1 MAENVESVSEDI
13 LKETRNIYISA
24 QSLIRRLCDKFDEPP
39 RDLIDMCEDI
49 ISGIGTIEVTVK
61 KSLREKL
68 IRAE

>member
-1 MAENVESVSEDI
+1 MPENVESVTEDI

-49 ISGIGTIEVTVK
+49 IIAIGTIEVTVK

>member
-1 MAENVESVSEDI
+1 MAENVESVTEDI

-49 ISGIGTIEVTVK
+49 IIAIGTIEVTVK

>member
-1 MAENVESVSEDI
+1 MPESVESVTEDI

-49 ISGIGTIEVTVK
+49 ISSIGMIEVAVK
-61 KSLREKL
+61 RSLRK
-68 IRAE
+68 

>member
-1 MAENVESVSEDI
+1 MPENVESVSEDI

-49 ISGIGTIEVTVK
+49 ISSVYRIKVNLKRG
-61 KSLREKL
+61 
-68 IRAE
+68 